1 MIYLLTV
8 NYYSTQLIEK
18 LIHSIPIHLNISYQI
33 VIVNNSPD
41 DIAVQR
47 LHIKSFQILEA
58 NTNLGFGKACNL
70 GLNWIYT
77 KNSDAI
83 VWIINPDTY
92 LPENILEKVPVVFQ
106 AYPDV
111 SILGTVIYTSTGDI
125 WFAGGRFVPQL
136 GAIVSTDLL
145 SSDPEATYISCDWV
159 SGCSLILNL
168 RHFKT
173 CPQFDPAYFLYYEDF
188 DFCRRYAMQG
198 HQIAITSHLAVIH
211 QPSSITNRNIVQKYK
226 HSTYSYLLTLER
238 YTNKWIL
245 LMRFGRLFCNTSIL
259 LVLKPQTALG
269 KLAGIFYYLRRVVIY
284 LH

>member
-41 DIAVQR
+41 DIAVRR

-77 KNSDAI
+77 QNSDAI
-83 VWIINPDTY
+83 VWMINPDTY
-92 LPENILEKVPVVFQ
+92 LPENTLEKVFTFFQ
-106 AYPDV
+106 SHPEI
-111 SILGTVIYTSTGDI
+111 SILGTLIYTPSGDI
-125 WFAGGRFVPQL
+125 WFAGGRFVPQF
-136 GAIVSTDLL
+136 GAILSTDLL
-145 SSDPEATYISCDWV
+145 SSDPEATYIPSDWV
-159 SGCSLILNL
+159 SGCSLLLNL
-168 RHFKT
+168 HHFKT

-198 HQIAITSHLAVIH
+198 HRIAITSHLAVIH

-245 LMRFGRLFCNTSIL
+245 LMRFGRLFFHTFIL
-259 LVLKPQTALG
+259 LILKPQTALG
-269 KLAGIFYYLRRVVIY
+269 KLAGIFYYSSPK
-284 LH
+284 